1 MTLQK
6 TPARLKAQRPMPE
19 YCSAIENRDRDA
31 LDNVFASDAVIE
43 YIVMVRVKRPVQE
56 IRAFLAQSSSR
67 MKVAETRRPS
77 ASNTAG
83 LPLRGL
89 GVADVGVEAPVLSK
103 SPGLSVACK
112 SFQSLRFRC
121 RRAVRSL
128 TSGPRFARTRLAA
141 GVFYPAI
148 LPMSFCAARGWPP
161 DALCFT
167 PRHPAYLSNAG
178 CANPHT

>member
-89 GVADVGVEAPVLSK
+89 GVADVGVEAPVHAVEIARAK
-103 SPGLSVACK
+103 RGLQILPESQV
-112 SFQSLRFRC
+112 SLPPRGQVTHIGPAIRPNPARC
-121 RRAVRSL
+121 RGILPCNPPYVLLRRS
-128 TSGPRFARTRLAA
+128 RLA
-141 GVFYPAI
+141 P
-148 LPMSFCAARGWPP
+148 
-161 DALCFT
+161 
-167 PRHPAYLSNAG
+167 
-178 CANPHT
+178 